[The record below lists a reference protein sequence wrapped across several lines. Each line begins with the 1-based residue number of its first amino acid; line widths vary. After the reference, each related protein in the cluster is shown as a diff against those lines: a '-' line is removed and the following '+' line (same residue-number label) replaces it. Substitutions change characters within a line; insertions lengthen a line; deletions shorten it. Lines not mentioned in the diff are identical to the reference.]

1 MRIVVSGVTSGIGRA
16 LVGQLVERGHEVW
29 GLGRKKRALNTLE
42 QEHGGR
48 FRGITVDLSV
58 PKQRE
63 AVFAEHF
70 GAGSSSGEAGASGA
84 LEIDA
89 LVNNAALCT
98 WSKSLALSDAVWSDL
113 LQTNLLAVIALTRA
127 VVPRLVPGGQII
139 SVSSVAARHVAHPAF
154 GPYALTKAAL
164 DHFSESLRLEL
175 APKGVRVG
183 TISPGLV
190 DTEIYSKIDGFETM
204 EKRLRDGIPRWLSS
218 GEVAQSLCWM
228 LEQPRHIQVTN
239 LTMLPTGQPR

>member
-29 GLGRKKRALNTLE
+29 GLGRKTKALNALE
-42 QEHGGR
+42 QEHGGA

-58 PKQRE
+58 PSQRDV
-63 AVFAEHF
+63 VFAEHF
-70 GAGSSSGEAGASGA
+70 GTASGDAGA

-98 WSKSLALSDAVWSDL
+98 WSKSLALSDAVWTDL